1 MHDNMC
7 GMSTTHPVQ
16 CHNQTASYV
25 QHHISCNESCSHI
38 INLHSDPPPPSLLH
52 PAHLCRGARPVTGSE
67 KVCDGVRARSRITAN
82 AALPQTKGGAPAL
95 SEERMHA
102 ATHPRQAVTDSRF
115 SFIGLLTYVCG
126 GLWSTRGSISV
137 SLFHRPVFAWPFDC

>member
-1 MHDNMC
+1 VRDEYYSSGSMTVTIRQHHTY
-7 GMSTTHPVQ
+7 STTYHAMNHAV
-16 CHNQTASYV
+16 
-25 QHHISCNESCSHI
+25 ISSTCI
-38 INLHSDPPPPSLLH
+38 LILLLRPSLLH
-52 PAHLCRGARPVTGSE
+52 PAHLYRAARPVTGSK

-126 GLWSTRGSISV
+126 GLWSTRGSISG
-137 SLFHRPVFAWPFDC
+137 SLFHRPVFAWPFDR

>member
-52 PAHLCRGARPVTGSE
+52 PAHLCRAARPAVSSSE
-67 KVCDGVRARSRITAN
+67 KVCDGVRARSRITATN
-82 AALPQTKGGAPAL
+82 AALPQTGMQMQDDEMPDSTCSIATTTSCYRQPVQLDRAAYLCLWRAL
-95 SEERMHA
+95 VHR
-102 ATHPRQAVTDSRF
+102 
-115 SFIGLLTYVCG
+115 GLD
-126 GLWSTRGSISV
+126 
-137 SLFHRPVFAWPFDC
+137 F